1 MRHYELVLLVHPD
14 QSEQVPEMIN
24 RYEETV
30 KKSNGIIHRTE
41 DIGRRALAYTIEDM
55 HKAHYVLMNIES
67 DESVISELE
76 SLFKFNDSIMRHLIV
91 KSNKAETGISK
102 LLELHNKKDD
112 FKKKR
117 VNSRKIDEKT
127 KEKDKTNDD
136 SSNVDKEDKEKVESQ
151 EEEKN
156 DPQEKVIV
164 DKQKEEEKNDLQE
177 KVIVDEKN
185 TTEEKV
191 EEEDHEKKEG

>member
-91 KSNKAETGISK
+91 KSNKTETGISK

-112 FKKKR
+112 SKKKR

-127 KEKDKTNDD
+127 TEEKDKTNDD

-156 DPQEKVIV
+156 DPQEKDIA
-164 DKQKEEEKNDLQE
+164 DEENATEQKVCLLYTSPSPRD
-177 KVIVDEKN
+177 
-185 TTEEKV
+185 
-191 EEEDHEKKEG
+191 

>member
-156 DPQEKVIV
+156 D
-164 DKQKEEEKNDLQE
+164 LQE

>member
-112 FKKKR
+112 SKKKR

-164 DKQKEEEKNDLQE
+164 DEQKEEEKNEPQE

-191 EEEDHEKKEG
+191 EEEDYEKKEG